1 MLDYDEEAERY
12 DALRGGEARAA
23 AAAEAV
29 LSLVPGGARELL
41 DVACGTGIVT
51 RRFPAARPG
60 LRATRADLAPSMT
73 RMAAARLPGA
83 VIRADSRA
91 LPFGDARFDVVV
103 SVWLLHLMSGPREVR
118 TVVGE
123 CARVLRPGG
132 VYVTTVHKGASHNVG
147 SDIDAVLAARP
158 PSPVPDAPADVAAAA
173 SAHGLLPAGEARFR
187 GHGQG
192 RSPRRTIA
200 DLRRGWFVTLPP
212 GEPAAEEF
220 ASRLAGLPDQ
230 DRPRPDPVFSLR
242 AYRRPPTGNPEGPGG
257 DRWTKSIRPPRRSAP

>member
-12 DALRGGEARAA
+12 DVLRGGEPRAA

-29 LSLVPGGARELL
+29 LSLVPAPARELL

-51 RRFPAARPG
+51 RRFAAARAG
-60 LRATRADLAPSMT
+60 LRVTGADLSPSMT
-73 RMAAARLPGA
+73 RMAVARLPGA
-83 VIRADSRA
+83 VVRADSRR
-91 LPFGDARFDVVV
+91 LPFGDARFDAVA
-103 SVWLLHLMSGPREVR
+103 SVWLLHLMPGPEDVR
-118 TVVGE
+118 AVVAE

-158 PSPVPDAPADVAAAA
+158 RSPVPDAPDAVDACAA
-173 SAHGLLPAGEARFR
+173 AHGLLPAGEARFR

-192 RSPRRTIA
+192 RSPRRTID

-212 GEPAAEEF
+212 GEPVAEEF
-220 ASRLAGLPDQ
+220 AARLAELPDQ
-230 DRPRPDPVFSLR
+230 ERPRPDPVFSLR
-242 AYRRPPTGNPEGPGG
+242 AYQKRKDGNLGRSGG
-257 DRWTKSIRPPRRSAP
+257 D